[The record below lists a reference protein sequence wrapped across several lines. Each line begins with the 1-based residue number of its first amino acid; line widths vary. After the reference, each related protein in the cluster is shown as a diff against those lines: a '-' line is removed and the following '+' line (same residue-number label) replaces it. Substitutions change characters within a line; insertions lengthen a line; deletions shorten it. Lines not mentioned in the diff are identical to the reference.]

1 MLLHSKE
8 AAFLA
13 RMLTSGGDRRITL
26 AAGAD
31 VNMYGA
37 SPFPLD
43 LLGFAAS
50 TANDVSRAGFDHL
63 GQVTAAWPTGR
74 ALSGAAY
81 GAALEAIRT
90 RIRAAYGLSPDIDI
104 VFAPSGT
111 DLEFV
116 ALHLA
121 QARSGRGVTN
131 ILLGAD
137 EVGSGCLLS
146 ADGCYFAT
154 ETALV
159 DGVEKGARVEGFGQ
173 TRLSDIPVRDP
184 SGRARSSDAI
194 VGDVET
200 HARAAH
206 SRGEHPLAHIVH
218 GSKTALVLPN
228 LAGIDHLIEQLGGDI
243 SFVVDACQ
251 ARIGARAI
259 GSYLDRGAIVLMT
272 GSKYMGGPPF
282 SGFALIPPAMATTG
296 QLARGLST
304 LSRRGEWPTHW
315 RGAEGLS
322 DDANPGLLLRL
333 EASVF
338 ELERYQAIDPARR
351 DAVIIGFSDAVK
363 RCAATLGA
371 RLVAANVG
379 DSVSG
384 RRCLVE
390 TATLATIDLSALPG
404 QPDFAMATRWQRVLA
419 ARGIRVGQ
427 PVKCV
432 KLPDGRWG
440 GTLRISLSMPL
451 VVELAAL
458 DAAALDA
465 RLANDM
471 ERIIAVL
478 GSASS
483 RSVA

>member
-1 MLLHSKE
+1 MLLHDTE
-8 AAFLA
+8 AAFLV
-13 RMLTSGGDRRITL
+13 RMLTSGGDRRIKL
-26 AAGAD
+26 GAGAD

-37 SPFPLD
+37 SPFPRD

-50 TANDVSRAGFDHL
+50 TANDISSAAFDQLAGV
-63 GQVTAAWPTGR
+63 VTNWPSGR

-81 GAALEAIRT
+81 GAALEKMRE
-90 RIRAAYGLSPDIDI
+90 RIRAAYRLSASVDI

-146 ADGCYFAT
+146 ADGRYFAT
-154 ETALV
+154 ETAVV

-184 SGRARSSDAI
+184 DGVARRSDAI
-194 VGDVET
+194 VEDIEA
-200 HARAAH
+200 HARAAL

-218 GSKTALVLPN
+218 GSKTALVLPT
-228 LAGIDHLIEQLGGDI
+228 LVGIDQLVGQLGEDI

-251 ARIGARAI
+251 ARIAAHAI
-259 GSYLDRGAIVLMT
+259 GAYLDRGAIVLMT

-282 SGFALIPPAMATTG
+282 SGFALVPPAMATVAP
-296 QLARGLST
+296 LAPGLST
-304 LSRRGEWPTHW
+304 LSRRGEWPAHW
-315 RGAEGLS
+315 RGADGLA

-333 EASVF
+333 EASIF

-351 DAVIIGFSDAVK
+351 DAVILAFSDAVK
-363 RCAATLGA
+363 RCADALGA
-371 RLVAANVG
+371 RLVAANIGAPVPG
-379 DSVSG
+379 H
-384 RRCLVE
+384 RCLVE
-390 TATLATIDLSALPG
+390 TATLATIDLSGLPD
-404 QPDFAMATRWQRVLA
+404 QPDFAVATRWQRVLA

-427 PVKCV
+427 PVKCI

-440 GTLRISLSMPL
+440 GTLRISLSMPMI
-451 VVELAAL
+451 VELAAL

-465 RLANDM
+465 RLASDM
-471 ERIIAVL
+471 ARIIAVL
-478 GSASS
+478 SSASR
-483 RSVA
+483 RSIA